1 MAEIRVTMQDVH
13 ATSMCSRGAVNKLKS
28 LGFDRARIT
37 DILQNGLPVSEARML
52 GDAQMDI
59 LIASAERR
67 AAAGESNGEG

>member
-67 AAAGESNGEG
+67 AAAGETNGEG